1 VPDPPPHRYLAR
13 AEELGRDLKVARR
26 ALAYAE
32 SLRARGTTPIFTL
45 GHLAQL
51 TGARSRYLREVVSR
65 SRDPYVSIER
75 PKRDGTTRP
84 ISSPEPVMMDV
95 QRWLLHNALDACEI
109 HESSWA
115 YRPGRS
121 AVQCAAKHIGA
132 RWIVKLDVHDFFGSV
147 DEVSVFDIFEAI
159 GYPRLLSFELA
170 RLCTRPKVLGV
181 PYRRGDTPYRKLPS
195 GSLPQGAP
203 TSGALANAAMRRVD
217 TRLARLAERRGL
229 IYTRYSDDLVFSTA
243 GAFNRSKAA
252 GLIEEVG
259 AVLRADRF
267 TPHLRKTR
275 VVPPGARQVVLGL
288 LVLEDRV
295 ALPSGFRRQME
306 VHVRGVRQFGVQGH
320 AKHRRYDSVFSMI
333 AHVDGCIS
341 FARCV
346 DRTFADRID
355 AEWRGALLAAG
366 LPDV

>member
-1 VPDPPPHRYLAR
+1 
-13 AEELGRDLKVARR
+13 
-26 ALAYAE
+26 
-32 SLRARGTTPIFTL
+32 
-45 GHLAQL
+45 
-51 TGARSRYLREVVSR
+51 
-65 SRDPYVSIER
+65 
-75 PKRDGTTRP
+75 
-84 ISSPEPVMMDV
+84 MMDV
-95 QRWLLHNALDACEI
+95 HRWLLHNALDACEV

-115 YRPGRS
+115 YHSGRS
-121 AVQCAAKHIGA
+121 AVRCAAKHIGA
-132 RWIVKLDVHDFFGSV
+132 RWIIKLDVHDFFGSV

-170 RLCTRPKVLGV
+170 RLCTRPRVPGV
-181 PYRRGDTPYRKLPS
+181 PYRRGRTPYPELLL

-217 TRLARLAERRGL
+217 TRLAKLAERRGL

-243 GAFNRSKAA
+243 GAFHRSKAVA
-252 GLIEEVG
+252 LIEEVG

-267 TPHLRKTR
+267 RPHRRKTR
-275 VVPPGARQVVLGL
+275 VLPPGARKIVLGL

-295 ALPSGFRRQME
+295 ALLGGFKRQLE
-306 VHVRGVRQFGVQGH
+306 VHVRGVREFGVQGH

-341 FARCV
+341 FARSV
-346 DRTFADRID
+346 DRIFADRID
-355 AEWRGALLAAG
+355 AEWRDALLAAG

>member
-1 VPDPPPHRYLAR
+1 
-13 AEELGRDLKVARR
+13 
-26 ALAYAE
+26 
-32 SLRARGTTPIFTL
+32 
-45 GHLAQL
+45 
-51 TGARSRYLREVVSR
+51 
-65 SRDPYVSIER
+65 
-75 PKRDGTTRP
+75 
-84 ISSPEPVMMDV
+84 MMDIH
-95 QRWLLHNALDACEI
+95 RWLLHHALGACEP

-132 RWIVKLDVHDFFGSV
+132 RWIIRLDIHDFFGSV
-147 DEVSVFDIFEAI
+147 DEASVFDIFEGL

-170 RLCTRPKVLGV
+170 RLCTRPKFAGV
-181 PYRRGDTPYRKLPS
+181 PYRRGRAPYRELPM

-217 TRLARLAERRGL
+217 TRLAKVAVRRGL

-243 GAFNRSKAA
+243 GAFNRSKAVA
-252 GLIEEVG
+252 LIEEVG
-259 AVLRADRF
+259 AVLQADRF
-267 TPHLRKTR
+267 QPHRRKTR
-275 VVPPGARQVVLGL
+275 VLPPGARKIVLGL

-295 ALPSGFRRQME
+295 ALLRGFKRQME
-306 VHVRGVRQFGVQGH
+306 VHVRGVREFGVAGH

-341 FARCV
+341 FARSV
-346 DRTFADRID
+346 DQAFADGID
-355 AEWRGALLAAG
+355 AEWRAALLARG